1 MQTRETVE
9 HDIRQLLKN
18 EQLAVLSTEQ
28 QGQPYASLVAFA
40 VTAGLGNLVFCTP
53 KTTRKFSN
61 LANNPR
67 AAMLINNCRNQASDI
82 NNAVSVTAVG
92 KAAEVVGTCAY
103 GPMGGPMGSHQAKA
117 KIMHHFPPKDTYFQ
131 GLYRLF
137 DPPKRD
143 YRNLFPLSTP
153 SHLLLVRFAT
163 QWPML

>member
-9 HDIRQLLKN
+9 HDIRQLLQN

-40 VTAGLGNLVFCTP
+40 VTAGLGSLVFCTP
-53 KTTRKFSN
+53 KTTRKFSS

-92 KAAEVVGTCAY
+92 KAAEVVGTSKEDLSALY
-103 GPMGGPMGSHQAKA
+103 LQKHPHLKEFLQAE
-117 KIMHHFPPKDTYFQ
+117 
-131 GLYRLF
+131 
-137 DPPKRD
+137 
-143 YRNLFPLSTP
+143 STA
-153 SHLLLVRFAT
+153 LVRIRVQRYFMVRNF
-163 QWPML
+163 QEVYEYEVKSFS

>member
-9 HDIRQLLKN
+9 HDIRQLLQN

-82 NNAVSVTAVG
+82 NNAVCVTAVG
-92 KAAEVVGTCAY
+92 KAAEVVGTSKEDLSALY
-103 GPMGGPMGSHQAKA
+103 LQKHPHLKDFLQAESTA
-117 KIMHHFPPKDTYFQ
+117 LVQIRVQRYFMV
-131 GLYRLF
+131 
-137 DPPKRD
+137 
-143 YRNLFPLSTP
+143 RNFQEVYEYEVKSCN
-153 SHLLLVRFAT
+153 H
-163 QWPML
+163 